1 MARSR
6 PRFAPARSHANAAA
20 MSTEAERTRILF
32 VCAGNICRSPAAEV
46 VFRYEA
52 WRAGLTRRLVIDS
65 AGTLPWYVGNPP
77 DYRAIEH
84 AAKRGYDLSPLR
96 ARQVT
101 VADFARFHWI
111 LAMDCRNLADLE
123 AMRPPDWNGR
133 LGLFLEVAAEQGAR
147 EVPDPFDQGPAAF
160 ERMLDLV
167 EKGSRLLVKRFAAIL
182 GAPG

>member
-1 MARSR
+1 MS
-6 PRFAPARSHANAAA
+6 ANP
-20 MSTEAERTRILF
+20 ERTRILF

-52 WRAGLTRRLVIDS
+52 WRAGITRQLEIDS

-84 AAKRGYDLSPLR
+84 ASRRGYDLAPLR
-96 ARQVT
+96 ARQVS

-123 AMRPPDWNGR
+123 ELRPKDWSGR
-133 LGLFLEVAAEQGAR
+133 LGLFLEIATEQGAR
-147 EVPDPFDQGPAAF
+147 EIPDPYDQGPAAF

-167 EKGSRLLVKRFAAIL
+167 EKGSRLLVKRVAATL

>member
-1 MARSR
+1 
-6 PRFAPARSHANAAA
+6 
-20 MSTEAERTRILF
+20 MSEFPERIRILF

-52 WRAGLTRRLVIDS
+52 WRAGLTPHLQIDS

-84 AAKRGYDLSPLR
+84 AARRGYDLAPLR
-96 ARQVT
+96 ARQVS
-101 VADFARFHWI
+101 VEDFARFHWI

-123 AMRPPDWNGR
+123 ALRPTHWNGR
-133 LGLFLEVAAEQGAR
+133 LGLFLEIAADQGAR
-147 EVPDPFDQGPAAF
+147 EIPDPYDQGPAAF

-167 EKGSRLLVKRFAAIL
+167 EKGSRLLVKRVGAAL
-182 GAPG
+182 DAQG